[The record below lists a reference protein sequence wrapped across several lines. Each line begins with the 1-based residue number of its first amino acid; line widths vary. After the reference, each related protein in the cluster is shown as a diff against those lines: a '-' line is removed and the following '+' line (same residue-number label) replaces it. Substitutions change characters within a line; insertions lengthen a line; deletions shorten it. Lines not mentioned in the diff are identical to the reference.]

1 VAELETGF
9 AEAGGLMNYGDNI
22 VGAWR
27 RSAIQVDRVLQGV
40 KPADL
45 PVEQSATFE

>member
-1 VAELETGF
+1 MAELETGF

-27 RSAIQVDRVLQGV
+27 RSAIQVDRVLKGV
-40 KPADL
+40 SQPIFRSSS
-45 PVEQSATFE
+45 PQPSS